1 MSSMAPGRALEGG
14 GSTRWGPDCIVV
26 REVPTTPAR
35 CLGLQF
41 QHSPDPFQRR
51 SRGEIPSQGGRKPLP
66 PSATAPGDAHGRPTQ
81 VGIHITL
88 SDPPA
93 YRLHNTKIKHTVL
106 GPGFLGET
114 TARHTGLMSGAS
126 WEGSPRALPLTLFL
140 IVWPPARRSLGN
152 QAFVCVW
159 GAPNSRGA
167 STTDTQGGRSRSLPP
182 GRAGGRHRA
191 GWVGWCRR
199 GWSR

>member
-114 TARHTGLMSGAS
+114 TYGFNEWGQLGGIPKSAASHPLPHSLATSKAEPRKPSICVCVGGAK
-126 WEGSPRALPLTLFL
+126 LQ
-140 IVWPPARRSLGN
+140 RSLHN
-152 QAFVCVW
+152 
-159 GAPNSRGA
+159 RY
-167 STTDTQGGRSRSLPP
+167 P
-182 GRAGGRHRA
+182 GRKIQIPATWTGRREAQSWMGGVVQK
-191 GWVGWCRR
+191 GVE
-199 GWSR
+199 